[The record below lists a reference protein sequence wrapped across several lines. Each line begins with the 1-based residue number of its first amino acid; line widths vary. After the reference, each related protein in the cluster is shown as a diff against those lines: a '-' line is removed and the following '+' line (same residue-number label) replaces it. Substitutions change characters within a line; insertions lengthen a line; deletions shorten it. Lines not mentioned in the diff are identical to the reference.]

1 MIGAVWRGFWV
12 LGILAAVGV
21 AVLLDSL
28 LLMLFAV
35 WGLDD
40 INEKFMPVHPVFYYA
55 LGMTTLIASCFTG
68 ESLGGA
74 MIAVFAIIHG
84 LIAHKKNR
92 LKQEEAN
99 NTEYVSAP
107 FATQREVEE
116 FAGRM
121 PQVEG
126 STPLRD
132 RLVGLKK
139 PLTPVR
145 NLRQRDFPTVSG
157 IASTAGDGSM
167 VQRMLSNQAYFSVP
181 KSQRILIGAVY
192 VGLAVTLSG
201 TLYWMHQAGLFHR
214 PH

>member
-1 MIGAVWRGFWV
+1 
-12 LGILAAVGV
+12 
-21 AVLLDSL
+21 
-28 LLMLFAV
+28 MLFAV

-74 MIAVFAIIHG
+74 MIAIFAIIHG

-99 NTEYVSAP
+99 NKEYLSAP
-107 FATQREVEE
+107 FATEREVEE
-116 FAGRM
+116 FAGRL
-121 PQVEG
+121 PQVDG

-132 RLVGLKK
+132 RLIGLKK

-145 NLRQRDFPTVSG
+145 SLRKRDFSTVSG
-157 IASTAGDGSM
+157 VAGTASDGDT
-167 VQRMLSNQAYFSVP
+167 VQRILNHQRYFSVP
-181 KSQRILIGAVY
+181 KSQRIVIGAVY
-192 VGLAVTLSG
+192 VGLASALSA
-201 TLYWMHQAGLFHR
+201 TPYWMHQAGLFHR
-214 PH
+214 PPH